1 MKKSKLLLSSLT
13 LLAATL
19 AGCGEKT
26 SSEAPASSAPAES
39 SEVVR
44 NNGKFGFGN
53 IATYAVTLPT
63 ATKKGSVTT
72 EINYVSVLLDKED
85 KIVNLRLDTV
95 QIKVS
100 VDDEAK
106 MVLTGKTVGNE
117 GVDTR
122 SKWELLDEYGMAGTS
137 PIGKEWYLQAEA
149 FENFAVGKTIDQLL
163 TFQEGD
169 DLKDGAN
176 AGVTIH
182 VNGFMDAIERAKENL
197 VEVEDI
203 TDLTIGVGGIGT
215 VQTNQT
221 NYTIA
226 GAAFDK
232 DEKVVAARMDV
243 YQVPYT
249 IVAATE
255 EALAGIRVNDAANKK
270 QVVAI
275 DEKTGSIKSK
285 HDLKED
291 YGMAGSATQGEWY
304 VQANKITAYMIGKTL
319 EEAYVLE
326 GGKFVDANVGAT
338 IIATDYLNAFLEAE
352 HTAFNARYTA

>member
-26 SSEAPASSAPAES
+26 SSETPASSEPAVSS
-39 SEVVR
+39 SEEVKT
-44 NNGKFGFGN
+44 NGYFGFGN
-53 IATYAVTLPT
+53 VATYEVTLPT
-63 ATKKGSVTT
+63 DAKKGSVTT
-72 EINYVSVLLDKED
+72 ELNYAAILFDKDEKILD
-85 KIVNLRLDTV
+85 LRIDTV

-100 VDDEAK
+100 VDDENN
-106 MVLTGKTVGNE
+106 MILTGKNAADG
-117 GVDTR
+117 DTP
-122 SKWELLDEYGMAGTS
+122 SKWELLGAYGMTNAS
-137 PIGKEWYLQAEA
+137 PIKKEWYEQAEA
-149 FENFAVGKTIDQLL
+149 FENFAVGKTVSELL
-163 TFQEGD
+163 ALQGTD
-169 DLKDGAN
+169 HNLIDGAN

-182 VNGFMDAIERAKENL
+182 VNGFMDAIERAEANK
-197 VEVEDI
+197 VAIDDV
-203 TDLTIGVGGIGT
+203 TDLVIGVGGIGG
-215 VQTNQT
+215 VQPNQT

-249 IVAATE
+249 IVDAADGK
-255 EALAGIRVNDAANKK
+255 LAGIRVNDAANKK

-304 VQANKITAYMIGKTL
+304 VQANKITAYMVGKTL

-326 GGKFVDANVGAT
+326 GGKFVDTTVGAT
-338 IIATDYLNAFLEAE
+338 IKATDYLNAFLEAE